1 MKKKLILV
9 AEDDQ
14 DDRFFLEAAFTEVGD
29 EGVLAFVENG
39 VEVLDF
45 LEKKLKQRAEL
56 PDMIILDLNMP
67 KKNGKETLSELKK
80 NPLFEKIPVVIYTTT
95 CNDVEVRLCYELGA
109 STYIV
114 KPSDY
119 DQIREVVA
127 SLKNHWGD
135 PASMSL

>member
-9 AEDDQ
+9 AEDDL

-45 LEKKLKQRAEL
+45 LEKKLRQQAAL

-67 KKNGKETLSELKK
+67 KKNGKETLIELKK
-80 NPLFEKIPVVIYTTT
+80 NPLFDKIPVIIYTTT
-95 CNDVEVRLCYELGA
+95 RNDVEVTMCYELGA

-119 DQIREVVA
+119 GHIREVVA
-127 SLKNHWGD
+127 SIKNYLSD